1 MSTTYIP
8 QLSIPLE
15 DSSIALRPM
24 LAEDFDA
31 LFAVASDP
39 LIWEQH
45 PDRYRYT
52 REVFEKFFTGALQSA
67 GAYCVFDTQ
76 SGAMIGSS
84 RYYNLYPEEYE
95 KYCAQVQLGST
106 ISIGYTFLAR
116 THWGGTYN
124 HSMKRLM
131 INNALQTFDTVV
143 FQVGEQ
149 NIRSQT
155 AVQRIGAQ
163 RIPVTDD
170 LQNDGGG
177 IDTHVVFVMNKALW
191 KVSPI
196 SHSN

>member
-1 MSTTYIP
+1 MDTSYIP
-8 QLSIPLE
+8 ELSIPLE
-15 DSSIALRPM
+15 DNTILLRP
-24 LAEDFDA
+24 LVPTDFDA

-39 LIWEQH
+39 LVWEQH

-67 GAYCVFDTQ
+67 GAYCVFDKQ

-84 RYYNLYPEEYE
+84 RYYNLHPEEYE
-95 KYCAQVQLGST
+95 KYSAQVPLGST

-116 THWGGTYN
+116 MHWGGTYN

-131 INNALQTFDTVV
+131 INNAFQTFDTVV
-143 FQVGEQ
+143 FQVGEE
-149 NIRSQT
+149 NVRSQT
-155 AVQRIGAQ
+155 AVERIGAQ

-177 IDTHVVFVMNKALW
+177 IDTHVVFVMNKELW
-191 KVSPI
+191 DASPI
-196 SHSN
+196 NV